1 MTSAELILARDG
13 DAGASAGSV
22 ALWRSIVGFGSIG
35 DADYQKR
42 HVSPEAAGAAL
53 DQIAWYLGAGTDVPN
68 HTLQEAIFRAGSY
81 LVRSRTML
89 GFHGSL
95 GEGMPDAD
103 PARGGYG
110 VLRRSGA
117 MPLLELSKVRRAGL
131 I

>member
-53 DQIAWYLGAGTDVPN
+53 DQIAWYLGRDVDILN
-68 HTLQEAIFRAGSY
+68 HTFQEAIFRAGSY
-81 LVRSRTML
+81 LVRSRATL

-103 PARGGYG
+103 SSRSGYG
-110 VLRRSGA
+110 ILRRSGA
-117 MPLLELSKVRRAGL
+117 MALLELAKIRRAGL
-131 I
+131 V